1 MSTYTEN
8 SRTSVL
14 AYTVISWN
22 MPTGDKL
29 KWNSTIFFVTEDQVS
44 FLWAD
49 GEAKLCNKYTRPIT
63 ETFKTPAVV
72 CYSHVTA
79 LGQI

>member
-29 KWNSTIFFVTEDQVS
+29 KWLLKEGG
-44 FLWAD
+44 
-49 GEAKLCNKYTRPIT
+49 GEGWRMFESCGTSVEN
-63 ETFKTPAVV
+63 TPTL
-72 CYSHVTA
+72 HA
-79 LGQI
+79 L